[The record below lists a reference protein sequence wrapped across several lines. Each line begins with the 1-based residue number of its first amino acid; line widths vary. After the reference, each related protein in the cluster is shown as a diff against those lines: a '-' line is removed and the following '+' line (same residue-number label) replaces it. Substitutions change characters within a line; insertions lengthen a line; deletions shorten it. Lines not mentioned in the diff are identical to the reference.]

1 MSGEMRAQGELTQR
15 EWARKGAIATN
26 TKYPLEKRREW
37 AKKGIEALK
46 LKYGPDYF
54 IKRAQ
59 KMREAKQL
67 KKSQQPK
74 IEANLGY

>member
-1 MSGEMRAQGELTQR
+1 MSELTQR

-26 TKYPLEKRREW
+26 TKYPLEKRQEW
-37 AKKGIEALK
+37 AKKGVEALK

-54 IKRAQ
+54 IKKAE
-59 KMREAKQL
+59 KMREAKQV

-74 IEANLGY
+74 IDPILGA